1 MALNKASFEEKGL
14 MQGDTV
20 VWMIFL
26 LLCMVSVIEVYSASS
41 NMSYDSGHYWDP
53 VMRHG
58 SFVLVGI
65 ILAWLI
71 HLIPCVWFKLLSVV
85 MLLVSLVM
93 LVFVLFAGK
102 INGGARWLDVGIFSF
117 QPSELAKISLVGV
130 AAFKPFLQD
139 CHRIDFVSIR
149 TDSY

>member
-71 HLIPCVWFKLLSVV
+71 HLIPCCTLRRQDQWWSP
-85 MLLVSLVM
+85 M
-93 LVFVLFAGK
+93 
-102 INGGARWLDVGIFSF
+102 VGCGNF
-117 QPSELAKISLVGV
+117 QFP
-130 AAFKPFLQD
+130 AF
-139 CHRIDFVSIR
+139 
-149 TDSY
+149 